1 MIDFIKSFVKNKKVL
16 ILGFGREGRASFN
29 LIREAGGY
37 SKLAV
42 SDMKKIEDLP
52 DDVTLHTGDDYLSVI
67 DDYDIVFKTPGIVMP
82 KELKEYK
89 AFFTSET
96 ELFIE
101 KYRDKIIGI
110 TGTKG
115 KSTTSTLLYE
125 TLKDYGIK
133 VLFAGNIGIPVFDI
147 WKEIDDDTLI
157 VLELSCH
164 QLEYAVTSPKY
175 SIILNIF
182 EDHLDH
188 YGTREKYAKSKLNL
202 PLYQKET
209 DLFMTV
215 KEVVDEFGEFKVNTV
230 LIDKNSLP
238 VDNFK
243 DINMNLKGE
252 HNILNAAFAYSMA
265 KVFGVTLE
273 SFIETL
279 KRFNPLPHRL
289 QFVGKFNGVDYY
301 DDSISTTVK
310 SAISA
315 CESIDNA
322 ETILIGGMER
332 NIDYTELV
340 SYLKK
345 SSKLKNIICMYESG
359 ERFFEMYKKA
369 LKFPGAPKAYYK
381 KDLELSV
388 SFAKEI
394 TGKGG
399 AVLLSPAAASYG
411 YFKNFEERGDKFQ
424 NLVKC

>member
-1 MIDFIKSFVKNKKVL
+1 MIDFLRSFVKNKKVL
-16 ILGFGREGRASFN
+16 ILGFGREGRASFD
-29 LIREAGGY
+29 LLREAGGY
-37 SKLAV
+37 LALAV
-42 SDMKKIEDLP
+42 SDMKNIEDLP
-52 DDVTLHTGDDYLSVI
+52 EDVTLHTGDDYLSVI
-67 DDYDIVFKTPGIVMP
+67 DDYDIIFKTPGIVMP

-101 KYRDKIIGI
+101 RYRDRIIGI

-125 TLKDYGIK
+125 TLKDFGLK

-175 SIILNIF
+175 SMILNIY

-188 YGTREKYAKSKLNL
+188 YGTRERYAKSKLNL

-209 DLFMTV
+209 DLFLTT
-215 KEVVDEFGEFKVNTV
+215 KEVTDEFGEFKVNTV
-230 LIDKNSLP
+230 HVDKSILPIKSL
-238 VDNFK
+238 NE
-243 DINMNLKGE
+243 INKNLKGE
-252 HNILNAAFAYSMA
+252 HNLLNAAFVYSMA
-265 KVFGVTLE
+265 GVFGVTLE
-273 SFIETL
+273 SFLGTL
-279 KRFNPLPHRL
+279 SRFNPLPHRL
-289 QFVGKFNGVDYY
+289 EYAGCFNGVDFY

-315 CESIDNA
+315 CESVENS

-345 SSKLKNIICMYESG
+345 SKLKNIICMYESG
-359 ERFFEMYKKA
+359 ERFYEMYKKA
-369 LKFPGAPKAYYK
+369 LKFPGAPKAYLK
-381 KDLELSV
+381 KDLNEAV

-411 YFKNFEERGDKFQ
+411 YFKNFEERGDKFK